1 MVRKYLIP
9 SLSLVFLAAFYSC
22 AKDKAQ
28 PPTDIDCTTINQS
41 ANTYNLKVKAIL
53 DNSCAA
59 IACHDPIFGYNGI
72 NLATYDGAKAAFQT
86 KDVLCTVKHLQGC
99 APMPKGAPKLA
110 DSLIAYLQCWAEN
123 NYPQ

>member
-1 MVRKYLIP
+1 MIRKFIVP
-9 SLSLVFLAAFYSC
+9 SLMLVLATVVHSC

-28 PPTDIDCTTINQS
+28 PPADIDCTTIDQS

-72 NLATYDGAKAAFQT
+72 NLATYDGAKNAFQT
-86 KDVLCTVKHLQGC
+86 KDVLCTVKHRQGC
-99 APMPKGAPKLA
+99 TPMPQGAPKLA
-110 DSLIAYLQCWAEN
+110 DSLIAYLHCWAEN